1 MLFCSF
7 VLSHRNT
14 TQSSRLSVT
23 CVISMLEKHLT
34 SSPSK
39 SKSVHPLLR
48 QSRQVDSVVLFN
60 PIVSKFAKATGDF
73 SRLAQTDLLLI
84 ALVYDLQKEISGLDR
99 INIAPLIN
107 VLA

>member
-1 MLFCSF
+1 MRDKYAREAFDQFPFEIKIRSP
-7 VLSHRNT
+7 
-14 TQSSRLSVT
+14 
-23 CVISMLEKHLT
+23 T
-34 SSPSK
+34 SEA
-39 SKSVHPLLR
+39 
-48 QSRQVDSVVLFN
+48 
-60 PIVSKFAKATGDF
+60 IEAVSKFAKATGDF